1 MKVAFNCN
9 ILTRELVCDTGAGFI
24 KREMHRNTSWQKAR
38 FECCHHKWFD
48 ISETGG
54 GVAVINDCK
63 YGVGVSD
70 KEITLSLLRA
80 TERPD
85 PLSDLGRHNFT
96 YVILPHGEMSYGE
109 INKEALI
116 FNTPLVLTEK
126 LSVPAEW
133 SAGGRLLLQSVKK
146 AELSDMTVLRF
157 AECAGTRGRL
167 TFPHPVKLLNLL
179 EDIEAETDTV
189 DFKPFE
195 IITIGI

>member
-54 GVAVINDCK
+54 GIAVINDSK
-63 YGVGVSD
+63 YGVGVSE

-85 PLSDLGRHNFT
+85 PLSDLGQHNFT
-96 YVILPHGEMSYGE
+96 YVILPHGDCSYGE
-109 INKEALI
+109 INKKALI
-116 FNTPLVLTEK
+116 FNTPLICTESLTA
-126 LSVPAEW
+126 PAEW
-133 SAGGRLLLQSVKK
+133 TADGKLFLQSVKK
-146 AELSDMTVLRF
+146 SENGEMTVLRF
-157 AECAGTRGRL
+157 TESAGARGTL
-167 TFPHPVKLLNLL
+167 KFPYPVKLLNML
-179 EDIEAETDTV
+179 EDVETEATDIP
-189 DFKPFE
+189 FGPFE